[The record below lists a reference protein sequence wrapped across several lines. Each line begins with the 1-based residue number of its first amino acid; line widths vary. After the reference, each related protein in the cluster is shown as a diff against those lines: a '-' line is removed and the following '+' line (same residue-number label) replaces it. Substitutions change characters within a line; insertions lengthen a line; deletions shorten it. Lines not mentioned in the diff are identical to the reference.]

1 MELIILKPGTD
12 YPPTVPPKC
21 PPTHPYALIPSRC
34 GVCSHP
40 QGVVCTH
47 TLKVWCV
54 LIPSRCGVC
63 SYPQGVVCCPVSL
76 QSLLPPPLD
85 SQIPCDFHAAKGLWQ
100 RVQLHVRQK
109 PGQRSGLLR
118 HSAHGPCVRPS
129 PDGPVRTAKGLG
141 LGLRL
146 ALMGLSGL
154 RKDWARMRKLTSGA
168 GFHVHR
174 IVRRL

>member
-141 LGLRL
+141 EDAKAHQWRRFPCSSNRAPPVRL
-146 ALMGLSGL
+146 SL
-154 RKDWARMRKLTSGA
+154 DVA
-168 GFHVHR
+168 GFAWQGLV
-174 IVRRL
+174 